1 MSYPAQKFENNA
13 ILKQNCNLKLFIAFK
28 RPNIVVSV
36 VFKKVLSL
44 SLITLTVAFYS
55 WHPNCSFTHR
65 DEGVKVFVQN
75 VVRLVQLGRR
85 PEFLPQD
92 RLGRVLRHLDAD
104 ANERPV
110 ESQLLFARPP
120 LLLLGDQQ
128 YITFLA
134 ITYSITTLSMA
145 RFLCGM
151 ERP

>member
-44 SLITLTVAFYS
+44 SLITLTVAFCS

-92 RLGRVLRHLDAD
+92 RLGRVLRASG
-104 ANERPV
+104 RKPT
-110 ESQLLFARPP
+110 P
-120 LLLLGDQQ
+120 LCTTTVASAGGSTIYNFFGHNLQHNYLKYGKISLWNGE
-128 YITFLA
+128 A
-134 ITYSITTLSMA
+134 IIH
-145 RFLCGM
+145 
-151 ERP
+151 